1 MSQAALARYQTAKIQ
16 VSDPGEL
23 LMALFD
29 GLFRFLH
36 VARHSM
42 RSGKRA
48 QAGEAISRAHAI
60 LGELYVGLDHERAPD
75 LCANLAALY
84 DFSMARVTQAN
95 MKNDATLLDDV
106 VRVLTPVREGFGEAV
121 KQVAREGGLSKVQK

>member
-1 MSQAALARYQTAKIQ
+1 MSQSALARYQTAKIQ

-23 LMALFD
+23 LMALYD

-36 VARHSM
+36 VARHAM

-48 QAGEAISRAHAI
+48 QSGEAISRAHAI
-60 LGELYVGLDHERAPD
+60 LSELYIGLDHARAPD

-84 DFSMARVTQAN
+84 DFSMARITQAN
-95 MKNDATLLDDV
+95 MKNDAALLDDV
-106 VRVLTPVREGFGEAV
+106 VRVLTPVREGFAEAV
-121 KQVAREGGLSKVQK
+121 KQVARESAAAKTAK